1 MIKFAMSI
9 LCVLLPISAAAQT
22 PTPPP
27 RPEPAPKRRPSM
39 VGYIND
45 STIRSQLRVRFDAG
59 YGLNSAD
66 RAEFFYAKYGW
77 YAHQPTTFVNYDP
90 DAPGPWPGLLADGN
104 FSQLYLLGE
113 YGFAN
118 SRASAF
124 VELPVRWFR
133 PGEWIPGFGVG
144 EKSTGLSDIRFGA
157 KLGLMSNEGTQATIL
172 FQVTT
177 PTGDAAK
184 ALGTNHA
191 SIEPAFLLAQSVGD
205 KVNVEGQFG
214 MVIPAGYSFNLDGTS
229 IYLSMASI
237 FIAQVYGID
246 LSIGQ
251 QLSLLA
257 VLMLTSKGA
266 AGVTGSGFI
275 VLASTLAA
283 MRVVPVEGLA
293 IVLGV
298 DRFMSEARAI
308 VNLIGNGVATLVISR
323 IEGAFDETQR
333 AAAVEE
339 MKAGQAT

>member
-1 MIKFAMSI
+1 MIKFAIAI
-9 LCVLLPISAAAQT
+9 LCVLLPAAAAAQT
-22 PTPPP
+22 QAPPP
-27 RPEPAPKRRPSM
+27 RTEPAPKRRPSM

-124 VELPVRWFR
+124 VELPIRWFR

-144 EKSTGLSDIRFGA
+144 EQSTGLSDIRFGA
-157 KLGLMSNEGTQATIL
+157 KLGLMSNERTQATIL

-177 PTGDAAK
+177 PTGDAAQ

-191 SIEPAFLLAQSVGD
+191 SIEPAFLLAQSVSD
-205 KVNVEGQFG
+205 KVNVEAQFG
-214 MVIPAGYSFNLDGTS
+214 FVIPAGGSAGLPASSPDKFSGSVLYYGIGPSFDVYSTGTVRFAPVVELVGWSVLGGFRTTCGDEACFLEANDPGGNIVNIKFGGRLVLRDQNS
-229 IYLSMASI
+229 IYAGFGKAMTDEKWYDKI
-237 FIAQVYGID
+237 FR
-246 LSIGQ
+246 LE
-251 QLSLLA
+251 
-257 VLMLTSKGA
+257 
-266 AGVTGSGFI
+266 F
-275 VLASTLAA
+275 
-283 MRVVPVEGLA
+283 R
-293 IVLGV
+293 
-298 DRFMSEARAI
+298 RF
-308 VNLIGNGVATLVISR
+308 
-323 IEGAFDETQR
+323 F
-333 AAAVEE
+333 
-339 MKAGQAT
+339 

>member
-214 MVIPAGYSFNLDGTS
+214 MVIPTGGSAGLPASSPDKFSGSVLYYGVGPSVDVYSTGTVRFAPVVELVGWSVLGGFRTTCGDETCFLEANDPGGNIVNIKFGGRLVLRDQSS
-229 IYLSMASI
+229 IYIGFGKAMTDEKWYDKI
-237 FIAQVYGID
+237 FR
-246 LSIGQ
+246 LEFRRS
-251 QLSLLA
+251 
-257 VLMLTSKGA
+257 
-266 AGVTGSGFI
+266 F
-275 VLASTLAA
+275 
-283 MRVVPVEGLA
+283 
-293 IVLGV
+293 
-298 DRFMSEARAI
+298 
-308 VNLIGNGVATLVISR
+308 
-323 IEGAFDETQR
+323 
-333 AAAVEE
+333 
-339 MKAGQAT
+339 

>member
-1 MIKFAMSI
+1 MIKHALSL
-9 LCVLLPISAAAQT
+9 LCVLFPLSAAAQT
-22 PTPPP
+22 QAPPP
-27 RPEPAPKRRPSM
+27 RPEPAKRRPSM

-45 STIRSQLRVRFDAG
+45 STIRSQLRVRFDSG
-59 YGLNSAD
+59 SGLNSAD

-133 PGEWIPGFGVG
+133 PDEWIPGLGVG

-157 KLGLMSNEGTQATIL
+157 KFGLVSSERDQATIL

-191 SIEPAFLLAQSVGD
+191 SIEPAFLLAHAVNEQ
-205 KVNVEGQFG
+205 VNVEAQFG
-214 MVIPAGYSFNLDGTS
+214 VVIPAGGSAGLPVSSPDKFSGSVLYYGVGPSFDVYST
-229 IYLSMASI
+229 
-237 FIAQVYGID
+237 
-246 LSIGQ
+246 
-251 QLSLLA
+251 
-257 VLMLTSKGA
+257 
-266 AGVTGSGFI
+266 
-275 VLASTLAA
+275 STL
-283 MRVVPVEGLA
+283 RVAPVVEFVGWS
-293 IVLGV
+293 VLGGFRTTCG
-298 DRFMSEARAI
+298 DQTCFLEANDPGGNI
-308 VNLIGNGVATLVISR
+308 VNVKVGGRLVMREQNSVYV
-323 IEGAFDETQR
+323 GFGKALTDEKWYDKIFR
-333 AAAVEE
+333 LEFRRSF
-339 MKAGQAT
+339 